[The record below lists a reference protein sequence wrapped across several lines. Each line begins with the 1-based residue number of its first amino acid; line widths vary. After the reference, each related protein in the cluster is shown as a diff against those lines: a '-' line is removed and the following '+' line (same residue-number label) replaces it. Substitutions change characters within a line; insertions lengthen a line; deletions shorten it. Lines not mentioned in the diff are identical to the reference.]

1 MISIW
6 MECIRGTS
14 RVALFYIVLHE
25 KVAWNILHIRYKT
38 HRVIWKKGLESQTG
52 QSTVVCL
59 RAGLPSKAHKLKN
72 GAKGL

>member
-14 RVALFYIVLHE
+14 HVAFFYIVLHE
-25 KVAWNILHIRYKT
+25 KVAWNILHKT
-38 HRVIWKKGLESQTG
+38 HGVIWEKGLESQTG

-59 RAGLPSKAHKLKN
+59 RTGLPSKAHKLKN